1 MFSVTIQHRWKT
13 YIFNVSTTNRIW
25 LLVGVMAKRKENH
38 YNNNV
43 IIDNKVVSV
52 SDLQTNAKSASMRFL
67 VLVLGITLLASM
79 VVPYLSMAAAATST
93 SNAFNGA
100 VIPGYSMGGLELTAY
115 GIDLNSWGK
124 STKPCFVR
132 SNYGIWNENNT
143 PENYSDVANQFTE
156 DTSDIAAESQ
166 ASSDRLMNTSDKS
179 SGWEQLTGRTNYT
192 NNNPDGS
199 TSVAQN
205 QKVDNITPIRTA
217 SDYNYW
223 NSKIPVSN
231 SSNDANI
238 TVSLVPDFVV
248 VSKNEQGKACM
259 VQSPE
264 NIVGTA
270 AETTAKS
277 IVQFSAKGA
286 KFSTAKPIYVPLK
299 ALMDKYNSAM
309 GDGIHTFNDL
319 FKAVANDSG
328 PLNALLDD
336 AGSDL
341 LNNTSYRN
349 LNGDGPRNYSSTMT
363 QAFNPYPYTMVFSTQ
378 DSVTNQTVTSS
389 IYENCEAYVYFSPT
403 VVYQKYL
410 QVKNEYNSIVN
421 SASSNLRSYNPD
433 AVTVLQV
440 GYYAAAL
447 SILEAYLEEA
457 LPQDATRGY
466 VGMSET
472 TAIRG
477 GERAAD
483 GSKVGQRSNNF
494 SSGKDSV
501 PSSES
506 FQKVTYATLMWD
518 VASGYSSTAA
528 AQSDCALD
536 ETNAIMDSLSVFG
549 YSHNQITTYNAGV
562 MAGMQRQENFDR
574 RTNLTPR
581 VAEDKTTDE
590 YTQRINDA
598 KKTLEDTYEHTGADS
613 STSLQVEKNYSH
625 TITALQKEI
634 DQLTAERNAKM
645 IGENSNNAGI
655 YTPVY
660 YPIQQHKMPD
670 NEKTYRFSILASIPY
685 DTVISYISNPEVKFA
700 SVELSYSSNFTSSF
714 TSVTDTFDSS
724 GKKQT
729 ALKQLVQQYNSG
741 SEKTGLNLSE
751 FDASKSIVCSP
762 DSADVTT
769 ETQTGT
775 DQDDA
780 TEDTV
785 QDRVDS
791 ALLGY
796 ASGNMTSDNVHDLV
810 DIMRALPGGKYETFY
825 RFFNPIKSDGDD
837 QDLFVTRVTPAVT
850 TYFPSLLVN
859 GYENAGGAEVDQ
871 LCTTSNVSFDY
882 FSVPSFAPCFASH
895 TASDTYYGALNYE
908 LRAFYK
914 KEFIKTLSS
923 KTNIPQI
930 EEAEDAIHKS
940 DKAVKD
946 LTDSNELSAETMAKN
961 IKTIFVEA
969 KRYAATLVLQN
980 AMKNY
985 GKGSSGMLNMDTVNV
1000 FYSEVYKY
1008 MFNKNFGQNYII
1020 DIKGNISGN
1029 TKKMSVDGHDNV
1041 DYTPLA
1047 NKKFNNWDWKNS
1059 ISSYDDLANGKDRS
1073 FVSSEKEQSSVEQGI
1088 LNAIYVNAYNELKNA
1103 SEYGL
1108 TAASTVSD
1116 SITQLVKET
1125 GKKKKQVITA
1135 WNNNVKVALAVS
1147 NHSGKQNEV
1156 TDEEMAAYEVDDG
1169 GKANKANYAKITGI
1183 YWQATDGPEKGKMA
1197 SNGSIFPSADSYLIN
1212 LDGDGDNKS
1221 LGLRSGTSNLWFNT
1235 DLKINAVAVKSD
1247 NAAYGPVYLQKNSD
1261 LIISNDYLTKINS
1274 MIISKTGAY
1283 YWGDYHEIEK
1293 STASTNESIDVG
1305 NLVNGEGNSIYT
1317 VGYSSGGGVFKKITE
1332 EATDD
1337 DYAKKVK
1344 EALDDA
1350 CKEMFKDLTNVAKDL
1365 QLLQQSMPSQMQ
1377 NCLAWADYQN
1387 ASDSEAQFQAN
1398 PQDTIDINLA
1408 QKDTNAKDD
1417 YDKADAIT
1425 GIPSLEAAGYHL
1437 EDNGSVKIGSSATGS
1452 TNTAMAR
1459 HARMERGVEGSTWT
1473 SSVQPACY
1481 TITAIIARIDSMQ
1494 NSGVSYPYNNICSG
1508 RLRSGA
1514 DQYAILQAHV
1524 IDYSSIASGISGD
1537 LATRVRGKV
1546 VSITNPNYGALP
1558 DFLNILGT
1566 IGGLIAEAA
1575 SGFANLT
1582 GGMFED
1588 VMWNGN
1594 GESATRVAT
1603 SDNQTDDGT
1612 IDTKKYDGTGNIERK
1627 GSMWVLDSTGGQSF
1641 YTLVQSLALVL
1652 VLVSLLYI
1660 AFKNFYEYTRP
1671 AGASASVG
1679 EKDEAGKKSAAAESK
1694 ILAATQLK
1702 VVMPRAIIAVFM
1714 IGLPP
1719 MSGAGFQG
1727 GNFLLLQMLS
1737 SIFNQISHV
1746 FMNLN
1751 GQSVMNLWLNTG
1763 ADLLSDNPGIGE
1775 YIAYGAA
1782 MFVIGAMFV
1791 VGTLAV
1797 LMADVMLIFFYIIGP
1812 LMWALYVWPYNDTTS
1827 KTKNP
1832 DGIIAK
1838 LTSRMK
1844 FAWTG
1849 GRVGNKAPEGMIEC
1863 YCETAMLNV
1872 MWSVIFWAITI
1883 VFTGVTGTIATDT
1896 SSTPG
1901 HAATLAG
1908 AATVSNAA
1916 YAQSALM
1923 STGNYYASASVA
1935 HADGLF
1941 NAGILPMPAWV
1952 RMLIAAALAVVVF
1965 MLMIRMATSMF
1976 RKSLVNTFGA
1986 VSTVAGGI
1994 RKAATG
2000 LGGRIAQTGGK
2011 LAVTGAKAI
2020 AQKAIKD
2027 PNTYA
2032 KVSRAAHKAN
2042 DIRKSAGRQL
2052 SRGANVARKVTDTG
2066 MNLGRAAANLAT
2078 GKVSGNDALQNAVN
2092 KGVRALNNAGA
2103 GRLQEHIKRM
2113 SGANELASQIK
2124 DKIDAGD
2131 RDGANELLANANP
2144 DIKRS
2149 FLHYHNNLV
2158 EKNADGAYQLKGSV
2172 DGNQLDKAMNN
2183 LNEQIDTYDRR
2194 AQKHIAASQSASR
2207 PEQMRKAA
2215 LEASGIDDIANAMH
2229 VLQSEDADDRTKKK
2243 MLKKV
2248 NDYNRRIYGD
2258 AAEHFDENDINDKQ
2272 KMFEAA
2278 KTLRASIPTTAEQVT
2293 LMQERI
2299 GAVDDHLYRIQQSR
2313 AYENGTSDIHGN
2325 AKLMLKP
2332 INDHVSALALSST
2345 NQLEATQA
2353 IKHDVNTLTN
2363 NVLDECKMKGIGD
2376 ANAIQEAQMVQLQ
2389 AAGGSFLNSDEF
2401 IGRLKDAALG
2411 NLTLS
2416 GEADM
2421 RQIAATAANL
2431 TLLTG
2436 DDTVANS
2443 LTNHAI
2449 VNSSNALLRGVP
2461 TMALNDEQR
2470 VIYDRVKNR
2479 NAAMDA
2485 AYKYSI
2491 PSDVYQNNMNSE
2503 METLLANNPSLNAIV
2518 SSGCS
2523 YNDLLGELAHGSYS
2537 TKEVAVLTQFANN
2550 SLSTMGKNSSFRKAV
2565 AATQKNVAG
2574 TPEEREEN
2582 ALSYLNPDNCE
2593 QNIEDINV
2601 LKQVPYNNAQA
2612 TSDYYLN
2619 ELNKAQEDLDKIV
2632 AEREANDKAI
2642 DELFKGKS
2650 SSAKKKIAKGAKYNN
2665 LKAQQAKLLQQEKVA
2680 QDTRDSLRSS
2690 LSGSRSAARAL
2701 KPSNG
2706 QTIV

>member
-1 MFSVTIQHRWKT
+1 
-13 YIFNVSTTNRIW
+13 
-25 LLVGVMAKRKENH
+25 MAKRKENH

-132 SNYGIWNENNT
+132 SNYGIWNEDNT
-143 PENYSDVANQFTE
+143 PENYMDVANQYIE
-156 DTSDIAAESQ
+156 DTSDIAAESRV
-166 ASSDRLMNTSDKS
+166 SSDRLMNTSDKS

-205 QKVDNITPIRTA
+205 QKVDDITPVRTA

-248 VSKNEQGKACM
+248 VSKNEQGKACI
-259 VQSPE
+259 VQSPD
-264 NIVGTA
+264 NV
-270 AETTAKS
+270 ETKS
-277 IVQFSAKGA
+277 IVQFSEIENNKY
-286 KFSTAKPIYVPLK
+286 SEAKPMYVPLK
-299 ALMDKYNSAM
+299 ALMDKYKSDM
-309 GDGIHTFNDL
+309 GDGVHTFNDL

-336 AGSDL
+336 ASADL
-341 LNNTSYRN
+341 LNNTAYYN
-349 LNGDGPRNYSSTMT
+349 LNSNGTRVSTT
-363 QAFNPYPYTMVFSTQ
+363 NQAFNPYPYTMVFSTQ
-378 DSVTNQTVTSS
+378 DSVSNQTVTSS

-421 SASSNLRSYNPD
+421 SASSNLSSDNPD

-472 TAIRG
+472 NAIRG
-477 GERAAD
+477 GASD

-536 ETNAIMDSLSVFG
+536 ETNAIMDSLSAFG
-549 YSHNQITTYNAGV
+549 YSHNQIATYNAGV
-562 MAGMQRQENFDR
+562 MVGMQKQENFDR

-590 YTQRINDA
+590 YTQRINDK

-625 TITALQKEI
+625 TLTDIQKEI
-634 DQLTAERNAKM
+634 DQLTAERNARM

-670 NEKTYRFSILASIPY
+670 NEKTYRFSILADIPY
-685 DTVISYISNPEVKFA
+685 DTVISYINSSGAKFA
-700 SVELSYSSNFTSSF
+700 TVELSYSSNFTSSF
-714 TSVTDTFDSS
+714 TSVTDTFDNS

-729 ALKQLVQQYNSG
+729 ALKQLVQQYNAG
-741 SEKTGLNLSE
+741 DENTGLDLST
-751 FDASKSIVCSP
+751 FNVSKSIACSP
-762 DSADVTT
+762 SADVTT
-769 ETQTGT
+769 KTQTGT

-837 QDLFVTRVTPAVT
+837 QDLFVARVTPAVT

-859 GYENAGGAEVDQ
+859 GYENAGGAEVNQ
-871 LCTTSNVSFDY
+871 SCTTSNVSFDY
-882 FSVPSFAPCFASH
+882 FSIPSFAPCFASH

-914 KEFIKTLSS
+914 KGFIKTLSS

-940 DKAVKD
+940 DEAVKS
-946 LTDSNELSAETMAKN
+946 LTDSNEISSEKMAKN

-969 KRYAATLVLQN
+969 KRYAAILTLQN
-980 AMKNY
+980 AMENY
-985 GKGSSGMLNMDTVNV
+985 GKGSYGKLNLETIKT
-1000 FYSEVYKY
+1000 FYSDVYAA
-1008 MFNKNFGQNYII
+1008 MFTSNTKTSNEITIKG
-1020 DIKGNISGN
+1020 DIKGNEKKNKYGAEQGSDTDRSKNQWDWGKSILTKDDFAAQKRYVTFTKSGDNELDSDANNNKATIATISGKVLDNLKVKHYVDSGADYSQYNNYYRYAKSEISGSTQKTVSPFN
-1029 TKKMSVDGHDNV
+1029 TPKGFINDLYKFIKKNKGKDAQG
-1041 DYTPLA
+1041 PLDKKPSKIPDLSKQDIIDA
-1047 NKKFNNWDWKNS
+1047 WNKACGKKNKKYK
-1059 ISSYDDLANGKDRS
+1059 
-1073 FVSSEKEQSSVEQGI
+1073 
-1088 LNAIYVNAYNELKNA
+1088 
-1103 SEYGL
+1103 
-1108 TAASTVSD
+1108 
-1116 SITQLVKET
+1116 
-1125 GKKKKQVITA
+1125 
-1135 WNNNVKVALAVS
+1135 
-1147 NHSGKQNEV
+1147 
-1156 TDEEMAAYEVDDG
+1156 VDDNI
-1169 GKANKANYAKITGI
+1169 KAEADNDDVSALEITDI
-1183 YWQATDGPEKGKMA
+1183 YWQAKDDSVDKGSFA
-1197 SNGSIFPSADSYLIN
+1197 TATSLSLCGNVTLIGR
-1212 LDGDGDNKS
+1212 DQFHS
-1221 LGLRSGTSNLWFNT
+1221 LGLQTSTGLLSGH
-1235 DLKINAVAVKSD
+1235 DLKIQAVAVSD
-1247 NAAYGPVYLQKNSD
+1247 NKAYGPVYDQNNSD
-1261 LIISNDYLTKINS
+1261 LIISNDYLSKINS
-1274 MIISKTGAY
+1274 MIIQDTGTY
-1283 YWGDYHEIEK
+1283 YWGKYTDIQNSNAEPDIDKGALVGDE
-1293 STASTNESIDVG
+1293 AS
-1305 NLVNGEGNSIYT
+1305 SIYT
-1317 VGYSSGGGVFKKITE
+1317 VGYSPKAGLFKQIAE
-1332 EATDD
+1332 ESTDKK
-1337 DYAKKVK
+1337 YAEKVK
-1344 EALDDA
+1344 KALDDA

-1387 ASDSEAQFQAN
+1387 ASDSEAQFQAD

-1425 GIPSLEAAGYHL
+1425 GIPSLKAAGYHL
-1437 EDNGSVKIGSSATGS
+1437 ENDGSVKIGSSATGS

-1494 NSGVSYPYNNICSG
+1494 SSGVSYPYSNICSG

-1537 LATRVRGKV
+1537 LATRGRGKV

-1558 DFLNILGT
+1558 NFLNILGT
-1566 IGGLIAEAA
+1566 IGGLIAEAT

-1594 GESATRVAT
+1594 GESATKVAT

-1679 EKDEAGKKSAAAESK
+1679 EKDEAGQKSAAAERK

-1775 YIAYGAA
+1775 YIAYGVA
-1782 MFVIGAMFV
+1782 MLVIGAMFV

-1797 LMADVMLIFFYIIGP
+1797 LLADVMLIFFYIIGP

-1827 KTKNP
+1827 KTKNS

-1901 HAATLAG
+1901 NTATLAG

-1916 YAQSALM
+1916 YAKSALM

-1965 MLMIRMATSMF
+1965 MLMIRMASSMF

-1994 RKAATG
+1994 RMAATG
-2000 LGGRIAQTGGK
+2000 LGGRIAETGGK
-2011 LAVTGAKAI
+2011 LAVSGAKAI

-2113 SGANELASQIK
+2113 NGANGLAEEIK
-2124 DKIDAGD
+2124 NKIDAGD

-2158 EKNADGAYQLKGSV
+2158 EKNADGAYQLKNSV

-2207 PEQMRKAA
+2207 PEQMRKAE

-2229 VLQSEDADDRTKKK
+2229 ILQSEDADDRTKKK

-2258 AAEHFDENDINDKQ
+2258 AAKHFDENDINDRQ
-2272 KMFEAA
+2272 KMLEAA
-2278 KTLRASIPTTAEQVT
+2278 KSLRASIPTTAEQVA

-2325 AKLMLKP
+2325 AKLMLQP
-2332 INDHVSALALSST
+2332 INDHVSALALSSS

-2353 IKHDVNTLTN
+2353 IKHDVSTLTN
-2363 NVLDECKMKGIGD
+2363 NVLDECRMKGIGD
-2376 ANAIQEAQMVQLQ
+2376 ANAIQEAQMAQLNV
-2389 AAGGSFLNSDEF
+2389 AGGSFLNSNDF
-2401 IGRLKDAALG
+2401 IGRIQDAALG
-2411 NLTLS
+2411 NLTLT

-2421 RQIAATAANL
+2421 RQMAATAANL

-2436 DDTVANS
+2436 DDTVTNS
-2443 LTNHAI
+2443 LTNYAI
-2449 VNSSNALLRGVP
+2449 VNSSNALLRRVP

-2470 VIYDRVKNR
+2470 VIYNRVQNR

-2485 AYKYSI
+2485 AYKYVI

-2523 YNDLLGELAHGSYS
+2523 YNALISELSTGSYS

-2550 SLSTMGKNSSFRKAV
+2550 SLTTMNDNSSFRKAI
-2565 AATQKNVAG
+2565 AATQRNVTG

-2582 ALSYLNPDNCE
+2582 ALSYLNPENCE

-2601 LKQVPYNNAQA
+2601 LKQVPYNNAQS

-2619 ELNKAQEDLDKIV
+2619 ELNKAQENYDKIL
-2632 AEREANDKAI
+2632 AEKEANDKAI
-2642 DELFKGKS
+2642 DDLFEGKS
-2650 SSAKKKIAKGAKYNN
+2650 SSAKKKIANSTEYKT
-2665 LKAQQAKLLQQEKVA
+2665 LKALQDKLIQQEKA
-2680 QDTRDSLRSS
+2680 AKDARDSIDSSLRSS
-2690 LSGSRSAARAL
+2690 RSSARAL

>member
-1 MFSVTIQHRWKT
+1 
-13 YIFNVSTTNRIW
+13 
-25 LLVGVMAKRKENH
+25 MAKRKENH

-205 QKVDNITPIRTA
+205 QKVDDITPIRTV

-248 VSKNEQGKACM
+248 VSKNEQGKACI
-259 VQSPE
+259 VQSPD
-264 NIVGTA
+264 NV
-270 AETTAKS
+270 ETKS
-277 IVQFSAKGA
+277 IVQFSATEHNKY
-286 KFSTAKPIYVPLK
+286 SEAKPMYVPLK
-299 ALMDKYNSAM
+299 ALMDKYKSAM
-309 GDGIHTFNDL
+309 GDGVHTFNDL
-319 FKAVANDSG
+319 FKAVANDSE

-336 AGSDL
+336 ASADL
-341 LNNTSYRN
+341 LNNTAYYN
-349 LNGDGPRNYSSTMT
+349 LNSNGSRVSTT
-363 QAFNPYPYTMVFSTQ
+363 NQAFNPYPYTMVFSTQ
-378 DSVTNQTVTSS
+378 DSVSNQTVTSS

-421 SASSNLRSYNPD
+421 SASSNLSSDNPD

-472 TAIRG
+472 NAIRG
-477 GERAAD
+477 GASD

-501 PSSES
+501 PSPES
-506 FQKVTYATLMWD
+506 FQKATYATLMWD

-549 YSHNQITTYNAGV
+549 YSHNQIATYNAGV
-562 MAGMQRQENFDR
+562 MVGMQRQENFDR

-590 YTQRINDA
+590 YTQKIND
-598 KKTLEDTYEHTGADS
+598 KKKAIEEAYERNNGGDS
-613 STSLQVEKNYSH
+613 SNSVRADMNYMR
-625 TITALQKEI
+625 TTRELEKEI
-634 DQLTAERNAKM
+634 DQLTAERNARM

-670 NEKTYRFSILASIPY
+670 NEKTYRFSILADIPY
-685 DTVISYISNPEVKFA
+685 DTVISYISSSGAKFA
-700 SVELSYSSNFTSSF
+700 TVELSYSSNFTSSF
-714 TSVTDTFDSS
+714 TSVTDTFDDS

-741 SEKTGLNLSE
+741 NESTGLDLSS
-751 FDASKSIVCSP
+751 FDVSKSIVCSP

-837 QDLFVTRVTPAVT
+837 QDFFVARVTPAVT

-871 LCTTSNVSFDY
+871 SCITSNASFDY

-914 KEFIKTLSS
+914 KGFIKTLSS

-930 EEAEDAIHKS
+930 EEAEDLIHKS
-940 DKAVKD
+940 DKAVKN
-946 LTDSNELSAETMAKN
+946 LTDSNEISAETMKKN

-969 KRYAATLVLQN
+969 KRLAAIKVLN
-980 AMKNY
+980 KSKTSYKKDAH
-985 GKGSSGMLNMDTVNV
+985 GFLNMSTIETFYDSVFKELFEKKIVDTD
-1000 FYSEVYKY
+1000 
-1008 MFNKNFGQNYII
+1008 FGKE
-1020 DIKGNISGN
+1020 IKGDIIGN
-1029 TKKMSVDGHDNV
+1029 KDDKKHYLSTSNSE
-1041 DYTPLA
+1041 Y
-1047 NKKFNNWDWKNS
+1047 NNWVWSKS
-1059 ISSYDDLANGKDRS
+1059 ISSYNDIISDSSRVWDDGSTASNTDIDAQKTFIDKHITKTSYGD
-1073 FVSSEKEQSSVEQGI
+1073 VDG
-1088 LNAIYVNAYNELKNA
+1088 Y
-1103 SEYGL
+1103 SEY
-1108 TAASTVSD
+1108 TKA
-1116 SITQLVKET
+1116 
-1125 GKKKKQVITA
+1125 KKKAKNTSELLSAMLKIKTTSFKDKKTA
-1135 WNNNVKVALAVS
+1135 IATWNNWAKNDDNDKIFVLNSK
-1147 NHSGKQNEV
+1147 GEIK
-1156 TDEEMAAYEVDDG
+1156 EEQ
-1169 GKANKANYAKITGI
+1169 KAKESAKITGF
-1183 YWQATDGPEKGKMA
+1183 YWQLGNDYEKY
-1197 SNGSIFPSADSYLIN
+1197 SYIWHP
-1212 LDGDGDNKS
+1212 
-1221 LGLRSGTSNLWFNT
+1221 SGTVALIEKESDGGLNFGYETESEMNLSLVPVRDQN
-1235 DLKINAVAVKSD
+1235 K
-1247 NAAYGPVYLQKNSD
+1247 AYGPVSNSD
-1261 LIISNDYLTKINS
+1261 NKGEILISNDYLTYVKS
-1274 MIISKTGAY
+1274 MIVDKNGKY
-1283 YWGDYHEIEK
+1283 FWGDYKEIEK
-1293 STASTNESIDVG
+1293 INATPEMEGDLYKNEAND
-1305 NLVNGEGNSIYT
+1305 LFT
-1317 VGYSSGGGVFKKITE
+1317 VGFSANWGLFSNITD

-1337 DYAKKVK
+1337 DYAKKVQK
-1344 EALDDA
+1344 ALDDA
-1350 CKEMFKDLTNVAKDL
+1350 CKEMFKDLTNTAKDL

-1387 ASDSEAQFQAN
+1387 ASDSEAQYQAD
-1398 PQDTIDINLA
+1398 PTDTVDINLA
-1408 QKDTNAKDD
+1408 QQDTNPDDD
-1417 YDKADAIT
+1417 YDKANAIT

-1437 EDNGSVKIGSSATGS
+1437 EDDGSVKIGKSAAGS
-1452 TNTAMAR
+1452 TNSAMAR

-1473 SSVQPACY
+1473 NSVQPACY

-1494 NSGVSYPYNNICSG
+1494 SSGVSYPYSNICSG

-1546 VSITNPNYGALP
+1546 VSIVNPNYSALP

-1566 IGGLIAEAA
+1566 LGGLLAEAS

-1594 GESATRVAT
+1594 GESATKVAT
-1603 SDNQTDDGT
+1603 SDNQAGNET

-1671 AGASASVG
+1671 TGASASVS
-1679 EKDEAGKKSAAAESK
+1679 EKDEAGQKSAAAERK

-1791 VGTLAV
+1791 VGTIAV
-1797 LMADVMLIFFYIIGP
+1797 LLADVMLISFYIIGP

-1827 KTKNP
+1827 KPRNP
-1832 DGIIAK
+1832 DGIIAR

-1844 FAWTG
+1844 LAWSK
-1849 GRVGNKAPEGMIEC
+1849 GRVGNKAPAGMIEC
-1863 YCETAMLNV
+1863 YCSTAMLNV

-1901 HAATLAG
+1901 NTATLAG

-1965 MLMIRMATSMF
+1965 MLMIRMASSMF
-1976 RKSLVNTFGA
+1976 KKSLSNTFGA

-1994 RKAATG
+1994 RMAATG
-2000 LGGRIAQTGGK
+2000 LGGRIAETGGK
-2011 LAVTGAKAI
+2011 LAVSGAKAI

-2113 SGANELASQIK
+2113 SGANELAGQIK
-2124 DKIDAGD
+2124 DKINAGD
-2131 RDGANELLANANP
+2131 MDGANELLANANP

-2172 DGNQLDKAMNN
+2172 DGNQLDKAMNK

-2207 PEQMRKAA
+2207 PEQMQKAA

-2229 VLQSEDADDRTKKK
+2229 VLQSEDVDDRTKKK

-2248 NDYNRRIYGD
+2248 NDYNRRIYGSG
-2258 AAEHFDENDINDKQ
+2258 AVHFDENDINDKQ
-2272 KMFEAA
+2272 KMLEAA
-2278 KTLRASIPTTAEQVT
+2278 HSLRASIPTTAEQVT

-2299 GAVDDHLYRIQQSR
+2299 GAADDYLYRIQQSR
-2313 AYENGTSDIHGN
+2313 AYENGTSDIPGN
-2325 AKLMLKP
+2325 VKLMLKP
-2332 INDHVSALALSST
+2332 IDDHVSSLALSSS
-2345 NQLEATQA
+2345 NQLEAVQV
-2353 IKHDVNTLTN
+2353 IKHDVSKITN

-2376 ANAIQEAQMVQLQ
+2376 ANAMQEAQMAQLQ
-2389 AAGGSFLNSDEF
+2389 VAGGSFLNSNDF

-2421 RQIAATAANL
+2421 RQMAATAANL

-2449 VNSSNALLRGVP
+2449 VSSSNALLRRVP
-2461 TMALNDEQR
+2461 TGALNDEQR

-2485 AYKYSI
+2485 AYKYLI

-2523 YNDLLGELAHGSYS
+2523 YNALLGELSRGSYS
-2537 TKEVAVLTQFANN
+2537 TKEVAVLTQFAND
-2550 SLSTMGKNSSFRKAV
+2550 SLTTMNDNSSFRKAI
-2565 AATQKNVAG
+2565 AATQRNVTG

-2593 QNIEDINV
+2593 QNIEDINA
-2601 LKQVPYNNAQA
+2601 LKQVPYNIAQA
-2612 TSDYYLN
+2612 TSDYYRN
-2619 ELNKAQEDLDKIV
+2619 ELNKAQENYDKIV
-2632 AEREANDKAI
+2632 AERKANDEAIKA
-2642 DELFKGKS
+2642 LLKGKS
-2650 SSAKKKIAKGAKYNN
+2650 SSAKKKITDGAEYKN
-2665 LKAQQAKLLQQEKVA
+2665 LKAQQDKLIQQEKA
-2680 QDTRDSLRSS
+2680 AKDARDDADSSLRSS
-2690 LSGSRSAARAL
+2690 HSTARAL

>member
-1 MFSVTIQHRWKT
+1 
-13 YIFNVSTTNRIW
+13 
-25 LLVGVMAKRKENH
+25 MAKRKENH

-115 GIDLNSWGK
+115 GVSINSWGQV
-124 STKPCFVR
+124 SAGDHSFVR
-132 SNYGIWNENNT
+132 SNYGIWNPKNA
-143 PENYSDVANQFTE
+143 PKDGKLDMKID
-156 DTSDIAAESQ
+156 DTGKEQESLLNS
-166 ASSDRLMNTSDKS
+166 ADKAT
-179 SGWEQLTGRTNYT
+179 GWEQATGRTNYT
-192 NNNPDGS
+192 KNSPNGDEK
-199 TSVAQN
+199 TAQN
-205 QKVDNITPIRTA
+205 QKSDDVSPVRTI
-217 SDYNYW
+217 SDVTYW
-223 NSKIPVSN
+223 NSKTPKAN
-231 SSNDANI
+231 STNDANI
-238 TVSLVPDFVV
+238 TVSLVPDFII
-248 VSKNEQGKACM
+248 VSADKDGNATILQAPSEANNNG
-259 VQSPE
+259 
-264 NIVGTA
+264 N
-270 AETTAKS
+270 S
-277 IVQFSAKGA
+277 IVSFDGSTKSAQYTNA
-286 KFSTAKPIYVPLK
+286 HPIYLSLSD
-299 ALMDKYNSAM
+299 LMESYGLSSKDNQYSTM
-309 GDGIHTFNDL
+309 DDL
-319 FKAVANDSG
+319 FKAAANNPA
-328 PLNALLDD
+328 PLNALTQDKQKNLLCKTIY
-336 AGSDL
+336 SDL
-341 LNNTSYRN
+341 NSHK
-349 LNGDGPRNYSSTMT
+349 SSSESSE
-363 QAFNPYPYTMVFSTQ
+363 AFNPYPYTMVFSTN
-378 DSVTNQTVTSS
+378 DSLTHQTVYSS

-410 QVKNEYNSIVN
+410 QVKTEYNSIYN
-421 SASSNLRSYNPD
+421 SATKQIQQNDP
-433 AVTVLQV
+433 VTMMQL
-440 GYYAAAL
+440 GYYAAAM
-447 SILEAYLEEA
+447 SILEAYLSEA
-457 LPQDATRGY
+457 LPQDMTRGY
-466 VGMSET
+466 VGMSEIDS
-472 TAIRG
+472 IRG
-477 GERAAD
+477 ENGNDIGEAGKQAAAKMFT
-483 GSKVGQRSNNF
+483 GSAK
-494 SSGKDSV
+494 
-501 PSSES
+501 S
-506 FQKVTYATLMWD
+506 FQKVTYATLMYD
-518 VASGYSSTAA
+518 VASQFANASECNIA
-528 AQSDCALD
+528 
-536 ETNAIMDSLSVFG
+536 ETSAIMDSLSVFG
-549 YSHNQITTYNAGV
+549 YGDNNTSKPNVGV
-562 MAGMQRQENFDR
+562 MKGLTADENMKR
-574 RTNLTPR
+574 RTMLTPR
-581 VAEDKTTDE
+581 SDESAGTVASAQDQYKSDPDNLRNE
-590 YTQRINDA
+590 INSMH
-598 KKTLEDTYEHTGADS
+598 KVTESNNNEGADIADPD
-613 STSLQVEKNYSH
+613 Y
-625 TITALQKEI
+625 
-634 DQLTAERNAKM
+634 
-645 IGENSNNAGI
+645 AGI

-670 NEKTYRFSILASIPY
+670 NEKTYRFSVLATIPY
-685 DTVISYISNPEVKFA
+685 TTAIQYIGLRGK
-700 SVELSYSSNFTSSF
+700 LSSGVMLTYSSNFTASF
-714 TSVTDTFDSS
+714 TSTQELIS
-724 GKKQT
+724 GTNKDKV
-729 ALKQLVQQYNSG
+729 AQLVDQYNSG
-741 SEKTGLNLSE
+741 DEKTNKDLG
-751 FDASKSIVCSP
+751 DYQADKSIVIHPDSSSEDNSP
-762 DSADVTT
+762 DANA
-769 ETQTGT
+769 TGT
-775 DQDDA
+775 SLDNA
-780 TEDTV
+780 IPDTV
-785 QDRVDS
+785 DDRVDAALAGYS
-791 ALLGY
+791 A
-796 ASGNMTSDNVHDLV
+796 GNMTSDNVHDLV
-810 DIMRALPGGKYETFY
+810 DVMRALPGGKHETFN
-825 RFFNPIKSDGDD
+825 RFFNPLKSDGDD
-837 QDLFVTRVTPAVT
+837 QDIFVARVTPAVT

-859 GYENAGGAEVDQ
+859 GYENAGGKEVPND
-871 LCTTSNVSFDY
+871 CATANVSFDY

-895 TASDTYYGALNYE
+895 TGSKTYYGSLNYE

-914 KEFIKTLSS
+914 KGFISTLSS
-923 KTNIPQI
+923 KSNIPQV
-930 EEAEDAIHKS
+930 EELTAASEAA
-940 DKAVKD
+940 DKAAKKM
-946 LTDSNELSAETMAKN
+946 SEENAISAETMKTN

-969 KRYAATLVLQN
+969 KRVASAKALTVLEQ
-980 AMKNY
+980 Y
-985 GKGSSGMLNMDTVNV
+985 GKGSHNNMSLSTVAKYFNVDGGGFKNLFSNSIKSNTIKLEDGSNYSTQPNGTYASGGSSGNSGTTVGGNSGASSSSGVHGADSAGMAPAADSQTITVNKAKWNWNDV
-1000 FYSEVYKY
+1000 TSDNESKLTVKVGGKNRTINKIYWKVPDSEHTEK
-1008 MFNKNFGQNYII
+1008 FGQENEGAAFILDALNNI
-1020 DIKGNISGN
+1020 NDGKAEKIFDQNGEWGCELGDELTNGN
-1029 TKKMSVDGHDNV
+1029 
-1041 DYTPLA
+1041 
-1047 NKKFNNWDWKNS
+1047 
-1059 ISSYDDLANGKDRS
+1059 DR
-1073 FVSSEKEQSSVEQGI
+1073 E
-1088 LNAIYVNAYNELKNA
+1088 
-1103 SEYGL
+1103 
-1108 TAASTVSD
+1108 
-1116 SITQLVKET
+1116 
-1125 GKKKKQVITA
+1125 
-1135 WNNNVKVALAVS
+1135 LAVS
-1147 NHSGKQNEV
+1147 
-1156 TDEEMAAYEVDDG
+1156 MIAY
-1169 GKANKANYAKITGI
+1169 
-1183 YWQATDGPEKGKMA
+1183 
-1197 SNGSIFPSADSYLIN
+1197 ADSMKLKDFAPPVYCKDDKFFIVETEEYLKACDSYFLSTDSPYYWGLTYRELETLNGQVSI
-1212 LDGDGDNKS
+1212 LSGEGGIVDGED
-1221 LGLRSGTSNLWFNT
+1221 SNLFIVGYSPKWLYDDSKESVKSSDYLKAAEKQLNEACKELFKDIIN
-1235 DLKINAVAVKSD
+1235 DLKD
-1247 NAAYGPVYLQKNSD
+1247 QQ
-1261 LIISNDYLTKINS
+1261 LIIS
-1274 MIISKTGAY
+1274 
-1283 YWGDYHEIEK
+1283 
-1293 STASTNESIDVG
+1293 
-1305 NLVNGEGNSIYT
+1305 
-1317 VGYSSGGGVFKKITE
+1317 
-1332 EATDD
+1332 
-1337 DYAKKVK
+1337 
-1344 EALDDA
+1344 
-1350 CKEMFKDLTNVAKDL
+1350 
-1365 QLLQQSMPSQMQ
+1365 SMPSQMQ

-1387 ASDSEAQFQAN
+1387 ASDSEAQYQSD
-1398 PQDTIDINLA
+1398 PTDTVDINLG
-1408 QKDTNAKDD
+1408 KDTNASDD
-1417 YDKADAIT
+1417 YNTDSTIT
-1425 GIPSLEAAGYHL
+1425 GLNSLEKAGFSYSP
-1437 EDNGSVKIGSSATGS
+1437 ETGATRVNSEITGATQSAIQ
-1452 TNTAMAR
+1452 
-1459 HARMERGVEGSTWT
+1459 ARMVRGVEGSTWT
-1473 SSVQPACY
+1473 CSVQPACY

-1494 NSGVSYPYNNICSG
+1494 NSGVSYPYSNIYSG

-1514 DQYAILQAHV
+1514 DQYSLLQAHV
-1524 IDYSSIASGISGD
+1524 IDYSSIASGITGD

-1566 IGGLIAEAA
+1566 IGGLIAEAT

-1594 GESATRVAT
+1594 GESATKVAT
-1603 SDNQTDDGT
+1603 SDNQTSDGT

-1671 AGASASVG
+1671 AGASAAVG
-1679 EKDEAGKKSAAAESK
+1679 EKDEAGQKSAAAERK

-1791 VGTLAV
+1791 VGTIAV
-1797 LMADVMLIFFYIIGP
+1797 LLADVMLISFYIIGP

-1827 KTKNP
+1827 KPRNP
-1832 DGIIAK
+1832 DGIIAR

-1844 FAWTG
+1844 LAWSK
-1849 GRVGNKAPEGMIEC
+1849 GRVGNKAPAGMIEC
-1863 YCETAMLNV
+1863 YCSTAMLNV

-1901 HAATLAG
+1901 NTATLAG
-1908 AATVSNAA
+1908 AATISNAA

-1923 STGNYYASASVA
+1923 ATGNYYASASVA

-1994 RKAATG
+1994 RMAATG
-2000 LGGRIAQTGGK
+2000 LGGRIAETGGK
-2011 LAVTGAKAI
+2011 LAVSGAKAI

-2092 KGVRALNNAGA
+2092 KGVRTLNNAGA
-2103 GRLQEHIKRM
+2103 GRLQEYIKRM
-2113 SGANELASQIK
+2113 SGANELAGQIK

-2131 RDGANELLANANP
+2131 MDGANELLANANP

-2172 DGNQLDKAMNN
+2172 DGNQLDKAMNK

-2215 LEASGIDDIANAMH
+2215 LEASGIDDIAYAMH
-2229 VLQSEDADDRTKKK
+2229 VLQSEDVDDRTKKK

-2248 NDYNRRIYGD
+2248 NDYNRRIYGSG
-2258 AAEHFDENDINDKQ
+2258 AAHFDENDINDKQ

-2278 KTLRASIPTTAEQVT
+2278 KSLRASIPTTAEQVT

-2313 AYENGTSDIHGN
+2313 AYENGTSDIRGN
-2325 AKLMLKP
+2325 VKLMLNP
-2332 INDHVSALALSST
+2332 ISDHISSLALSSS
-2345 NQLEATQA
+2345 NQLEAMQA
-2353 IKHDVNTLTN
+2353 IKQDVSKITN

-2376 ANAIQEAQMVQLQ
+2376 ANATQEAQMAQLQ
-2389 AAGGSFLNSDEF
+2389 IAGGSFLNSKDF

-2421 RQIAATAANL
+2421 RQMSATAANL

-2436 DDTVANS
+2436 DDTVTNS

-2449 VNSSNALLRGVP
+2449 VSSSNAILRRVPIGV
-2461 TMALNDEQR
+2461 LNDEQR

-2491 PSDVYQNNMNSE
+2491 PSDVYQSNMNSE
-2503 METLLANNPSLNAIV
+2503 METLLASNPSLNAII

-2523 YNDLLGELAHGSYS
+2523 YNALLGELSRGSYS
-2537 TKEVAVLTQFANN
+2537 TKEVAVITQFAND
-2550 SLSTMGKNSSFRKAV
+2550 SLTTMNDNSSFRKTI
-2565 AATQKNVAG
+2565 AATQRNVTG

-2593 QNIEDINV
+2593 QNIEDINA

-2619 ELNKAQEDLDKIV
+2619 ELNKARENYDKIV
-2632 AEREANDKAI
+2632 AERKANDEAIKA
-2642 DELFKGKS
+2642 LLKGKS
-2650 SSAKKKIAKGAKYNN
+2650 SSAKKKITNGAEYKN
-2665 LKAQQAKLLQQEKVA
+2665 LKAQQDKLIQQEKA
-2680 QDTRDSLRSS
+2680 AKDARDSANSSLRS
-2690 LSGSRSAARAL
+2690 SRSAARAL

>member
-1 MFSVTIQHRWKT
+1 
-13 YIFNVSTTNRIW
+13 
-25 LLVGVMAKRKENH
+25 MAKRKENH

-115 GIDLNSWGK
+115 GIDLNSWGQSK
-124 STKPCFVR
+124 KPCFVR
-132 SNYGIWNENNT
+132 SNYGIWNEDNT
-143 PENYSDVANQFTE
+143 PENYMDVANQYIE

-205 QKVDNITPIRTA
+205 QKVDDITPIRTV

-248 VSKNEQGKACM
+248 VSKNEQGKACI
-259 VQSPE
+259 VQSPD
-264 NIVGTA
+264 NVGT
-270 AETTAKS
+270 KS
-277 IVQFSAKGA
+277 IVQFSTDAANMKY
-286 KFSTAKPIYVPLK
+286 SEAKPIYVPLK
-299 ALMDKYNSAM
+299 ALMDKYKSAM
-309 GDGIHTFNDL
+309 GDGVHTFNDL

-328 PLNALLDD
+328 PLNTLLDD
-336 AGSDL
+336 ASADL
-341 LNNTSYRN
+341 LNNTAYYN
-349 LNGDGPRNYSSTMT
+349 LNSNGARVSTT
-363 QAFNPYPYTMVFSTQ
+363 NQAFNPYPYTMVFSTQ
-378 DSVTNQTVTSS
+378 DSVSNQTVTSS

-421 SASSNLRSYNPD
+421 SASSNLSSDAPD

-472 TAIRG
+472 NAIRG
-477 GERAAD
+477 GASD

-501 PSSES
+501 PSPES

-549 YSHNQITTYNAGV
+549 YSHNQIATYNAGV
-562 MAGMQRQENFDR
+562 MVGMQRQENFDR

-590 YTQRINDA
+590 YTQKIND
-598 KKTLEDTYEHTGADS
+598 KKAALEKEYETTGGVDS
-613 STSLQVEKNYSH
+613 SSAVQAEKNYMSS
-625 TITALQKEI
+625 TRRLQEEI
-634 DQLTAERNAKM
+634 DQLTAERNARM

-670 NEKTYRFSILASIPY
+670 NEKTYRFSILANIPY
-685 DTVISYISNPEVKFA
+685 DTVISYISSSGAKFA
-700 SVELSYSSNFTSSF
+700 TVELSYSSNFTSSF
-714 TSVTDTFDSS
+714 TSVTDTFDDS

-729 ALKQLVQQYNSG
+729 ALKQLVQQYNAGDES
-741 SEKTGLNLSE
+741 TGLDLSS
-751 FDASKSIVCSP
+751 FDISQSIVCSP

-769 ETQTGT
+769 KTQTGT
-775 DQDDA
+775 DQDNA

-785 QDRVDS
+785 QDRVDA

-837 QDLFVTRVTPAVT
+837 QDLFVARVTPAVT

-871 LCTTSNVSFDY
+871 SCTTSNVSFDY
-882 FSVPSFAPCFASH
+882 FSIPSFAPCFASH

-914 KEFIKTLSS
+914 KGFIKTLSS

-940 DKAVKD
+940 DEAVKN
-946 LTDSNELSAETMAKN
+946 LTDSNEISSETMAKN

-985 GKGSSGMLNMDTVNV
+985 GKGSAGMLNMDTVNV
-1000 FYSEVYKY
+1000 FYNEVYKY
-1008 MFNKNFGQNYII
+1008 MFNKNFGQHYII
-1020 DIKGNISGN
+1020 DIKGNITGN
-1029 TKKMSVDGHDNV
+1029 TKKMSVDGHNDV
-1041 DYTPLA
+1041 DYTPIA

-1073 FVSSEKEQSSVEQGI
+1073 FIASGEEQSSAEQGV
-1088 LNAIYVNAYNELKNA
+1088 LNAIYTNAYNDLKDPDETNK
-1103 SEYGL
+1103 
-1108 TAASTVSD
+1108 TAESTVSD
-1116 SITQLVKET
+1116 SITQLANET
-1125 GKKKKQVITA
+1125 GKKKGKVITA
-1135 WNNNVKVALAVS
+1135 WNNNVKEALATTK
-1147 NHSGKQNEV
+1147 HMGKQDEV
-1156 TDEEMAAYEVDDG
+1156 TDEEMATYQVDDG
-1169 GKANKANYAKITGI
+1169 GNTKNKTNYAKITGI

-1247 NAAYGPVYLQKNSD
+1247 NAAYGPVYWQKNSD

-1317 VGYSSGGGVFKKITE
+1317 VGYSSGGGVFKKIAE

-1387 ASDSEAQFQAN
+1387 ASDSEAQFQAD

-1417 YDKADAIT
+1417 YDKADVIT

-1437 EDNGSVKIGSSATGS
+1437 VNGSVQIDKSVTGATNSAIQ
-1452 TNTAMAR
+1452 
-1459 HARMERGVEGSTWT
+1459 ARMERGVEGSTWT

-1494 NSGVSYPYNNICSG
+1494 NSGVSYPYSNICSG

-1566 IGGLIAEAA
+1566 IGGLIAEAT

-1594 GESATRVAT
+1594 GESATKVAT
-1603 SDNQTDDGT
+1603 SDNQTGDGT
-1612 IDTKKYDGTGNIERK
+1612 IETKKYDGTGNIERK

-1671 AGASASVG
+1671 AGASVSVG

-1746 FMNLN
+1746 FINLN

-1797 LMADVMLIFFYIIGP
+1797 LLADIMLIFFYIIGP

-1883 VFTGVTGTIATDT
+1883 IFTGVTGTIATDT

-1901 HAATLAG
+1901 NTATLAG

-1916 YAQSALM
+1916 YAKSALM

-1965 MLMIRMATSMF
+1965 MLMIRMASSMF
-1976 RKSLVNTFGA
+1976 KKSLGNTFAA
-1986 VSTVAGGI
+1986 VSEVGGAI
-1994 RKAATG
+1994 R
-2000 LGGRIAQTGGK
+2000 GGAIGG
-2011 LAVTGAKAI
+2011 A
-2020 AQKAIKD
+2020 
-2027 PNTYA
+2027 
-2032 KVSRAAHKAN
+2032 
-2042 DIRKSAGRQL
+2042 
-2052 SRGANVARKVTDTG
+2052 
-2066 MNLGRAAANLAT
+2066 LGRAAQLAKTGTNVAAMAGNAKNIADRARNAADNFRKASVRGKLHQIGNAGRSLGNHGANALRRAEQAANTAGQYISGDKNLTDGFTNVVRGINNHLNEGASVNQKDNLKRLNGARESINKLQEAIGANDLDRAQAILDTMTPEEKRLAAHYAPSLFERNRGGHDLRLRAGVTNHDFDRARRELDDRIEIAEARADRHVRNSNNALTPAQVRARNLAAAGIDDLSALTNTLLSADTNDRTKRAARRQLNEYSRRAFGEDIDWDQKGGDRKAVNDLLVRDRHVPTADDRAERISDAISDAAAT
-2078 GKVSGNDALQNAVN
+2078 GNKAISSFATRHQIGAYEGDASQVITRELGRTSDALAAALPSVTATASDISGIRTTIDTQLTKIADVYKNRGYTDIEANARALDDLAGQFGSIDADRARFLSSEITNGGEISNGDAIRLELFKQRYNLGESTVGDKIVESGAGFKTARYVNNLSRIPRNYLNSDAQAAIADMNIQQAYEDYVNSYPISSDAYHASYEHMLDNFPAGRERREMRDIMQNSPFNALFASGRDITRNDIDTLIASADRSGHPIDPKAISAMETVYSEVRQQAVENDATF
-2092 KGVRALNNAGA
+2092 KNN
-2103 GRLQEHIKRM
+2103 L
-2113 SGANELASQIK
+2113 LASLPA
-2124 DKIDAGD
+2124 DSGYSSADDAINAL
-2131 RDGANELLANANP
+2131 DG
-2144 DIKRS
+2144 R
-2149 FLHYHNNLV
+2149 
-2158 EKNADGAYQLKGSV
+2158 
-2172 DGNQLDKAMNN
+2172 
-2183 LNEQIDTYDRR
+2183 QIDT
-2194 AQKHIAASQSASR
+2194 
-2207 PEQMRKAA
+2207 
-2215 LEASGIDDIANAMH
+2215 
-2229 VLQSEDADDRTKKK
+2229 
-2243 MLKKV
+2243 
-2248 NDYNRRIYGD
+2248 
-2258 AAEHFDENDINDKQ
+2258 
-2272 KMFEAA
+2272 
-2278 KTLRASIPTTAEQVT
+2278 
-2293 LMQERI
+2293 
-2299 GAVDDHLYRIQQSR
+2299 
-2313 AYENGTSDIHGN
+2313 
-2325 AKLMLKP
+2325 
-2332 INDHVSALALSST
+2332 
-2345 NQLEATQA
+2345 
-2353 IKHDVNTLTN
+2353 
-2363 NVLDECKMKGIGD
+2363 
-2376 ANAIQEAQMVQLQ
+2376 
-2389 AAGGSFLNSDEF
+2389 
-2401 IGRLKDAALG
+2401 
-2411 NLTLS
+2411 
-2416 GEADM
+2416 
-2421 RQIAATAANL
+2421 
-2431 TLLTG
+2431 
-2436 DDTVANS
+2436 NS
-2443 LTNHAI
+2443 LTAEVRNSVNDQLTRAQGAFNAATNRISTLTTEIKNTQSQLRHAGKEFKDAK
-2449 VNSSNALLRGVP
+2449 NRGDKGEM
-2461 TMALNDEQR
+2461 TRWNDEVIRLKGQLGMQR
-2470 VIYDRVKNR
+2470 T
-2479 NAAMDA
+2479 
-2485 AYKYSI
+2485 
-2491 PSDVYQNNMNSE
+2491 E
-2503 METLLANNPSLNAIV
+2503 
-2518 SSGCS
+2518 
-2523 YNDLLGELAHGSYS
+2523 
-2537 TKEVAVLTQFANN
+2537 
-2550 SLSTMGKNSSFRKAV
+2550 LST
-2565 AATQKNVAG
+2565 
-2574 TPEEREEN
+2574 E
-2582 ALSYLNPDNCE
+2582 
-2593 QNIEDINV
+2593 
-2601 LKQVPYNNAQA
+2601 
-2612 TSDYYLN
+2612 TSN
-2619 ELNKAQEDLDKIV
+2619 Q
-2632 AEREANDKAI
+2632 
-2642 DELFKGKS
+2642 
-2650 SSAKKKIAKGAKYNN
+2650 
-2665 LKAQQAKLLQQEKVA
+2665 
-2680 QDTRDSLRSS
+2680 
-2690 LSGSRSAARAL
+2690 SAA
-2701 KPSNG
+2701 
-2706 QTIV
+2706 QTSVSRIQGYLDSITATNLAPNPLSPTGRDEDN

>member
-1 MFSVTIQHRWKT
+1 
-13 YIFNVSTTNRIW
+13 
-25 LLVGVMAKRKENH
+25 MAKRKENH

-132 SNYGIWNENNT
+132 SNYGIWNEDNT
-143 PENYSDVANQFTE
+143 PENYMDVANQYIE

-205 QKVDNITPIRTA
+205 QKVDDITPVRTA

-231 SSNDANI
+231 SSNDASI

-248 VSKNEQGKACM
+248 VSKNEQGKVCI
-259 VQSPE
+259 VQSPD
-264 NIVGTA
+264 NVGT
-270 AETTAKS
+270 KS
-277 IVQFSAKGA
+277 IVQFSETEKN
-286 KFSTAKPIYVPLK
+286 KYSEAKPMYVPLK
-299 ALMDKYNSAM
+299 ALMDKYKSAM
-309 GDGIHTFNDL
+309 GDGVHTFNDL

-336 AGSDL
+336 ASADL
-341 LNNTSYRN
+341 LNNTAYYN
-349 LNGDGPRNYSSTMT
+349 LNSNGARVSTT
-363 QAFNPYPYTMVFSTQ
+363 NQAFNPYPYTMVFSTQ
-378 DSVTNQTVTSS
+378 DSVSNQTVTSS

-421 SASSNLRSYNPD
+421 SASSNLSSDNPD

-472 TAIRG
+472 NAIRG
-477 GERAAD
+477 GASD
-483 GSKVGQRSNNF
+483 GSKVGQRSNTF

-501 PSSES
+501 PSPES

-536 ETNAIMDSLSVFG
+536 ETNAIMDSLSAFG
-549 YSHNQITTYNAGV
+549 YSHNQIATYNAGV
-562 MAGMQRQENFDR
+562 MVGMQRQENFDR

-590 YTQRINDA
+590 YTQKIND
-598 KKTLEDTYEHTGADS
+598 KKAAIEQIYETTGGVDS
-613 STSLQVEKNYSH
+613 SSATRIEQNYARSTRQLQE
-625 TITALQKEI
+625 EI

-670 NEKTYRFSILASIPY
+670 NEKTYRFSILANIPY
-685 DTVISYISNPEVKFA
+685 DTVISYISSSGAKFA
-700 SVELSYSSNFTSSF
+700 TVELSYSSNFTSSF
-714 TSVTDTFDSS
+714 TSVTDTFDDS

-729 ALKQLVQQYNSG
+729 ALKQLVRQYNSG
-741 SEKTGLNLSE
+741 NESTGLDLST
-751 FDASKSIVCSP
+751 FDISKSIVCSP

-775 DQDDA
+775 DQDNA

-837 QDLFVTRVTPAVT
+837 QDLFVARVTPAVT

-871 LCTTSNVSFDY
+871 SCTTSNVSFDY

-914 KEFIKTLSS
+914 KGFIKTLSS

-940 DKAVKD
+940 DEAVKN
-946 LTDSNELSAETMAKN
+946 LKDSNEISAETMAKN
-961 IKTIFVEA
+961 IKTIFIEA

-985 GKGSSGMLNMDTVNV
+985 GKDSAGMLNMDTVST
-1000 FYSEVYKY
+1000 FYDEVYKY
-1008 MFNKNFGQNYII
+1008 MFNKNFGKNYILE
-1020 DIKGNISGN
+1020 IKGNITGN
-1029 TKKMSVDGHDNV
+1029 TKKHSVDGVGKV

-1047 NKKFNNWDWKNS
+1047 NEKFNNWNWKNS
-1059 ISSYDDLANGKDRS
+1059 ISSYDDFANGKERS
-1073 FVSSEKEQSSVEQGI
+1073 FIPSGEENTSYDQAE
-1088 LNAIYVNAYNELKNA
+1088 LNSIYRWACGTLSGYSKDDNAGRAQFNGEDA
-1103 SEYGL
+1103 G
-1108 TAASTVSD
+1108 ATVSD
-1116 SITQLVKET
+1116 SISKLQKKFP
-1125 GKKKKQVITA
+1125 KKKKQKIIDV
-1135 WNNNVKVALAVS
+1135 WNDSISGLVDKKDENKYKVDS
-1147 NHSGKQNEV
+1147 
-1156 TDEEMAAYEVDDG
+1156 DG
-1169 GKANKANYAKITGI
+1169 TLQTKTNYAKITGI

-1197 SNGSIFPSADSYLIN
+1197 SNGSIFPPANSYLIN
-1212 LDGDGDNKS
+1212 LDGDNDNKS

-1247 NAAYGPVYLQKNSD
+1247 NAAYGPVYWQENSD

-1274 MIISKTGAY
+1274 MIISDKGTY

-1305 NLVNGEGNSIYT
+1305 NLVNGESNSIYT
-1317 VGYSSGGGVFKKITE
+1317 VGYSSGGGIFKKIAE

-1344 EALDDA
+1344 KALDDA
-1350 CKEMFKDLTNVAKDL
+1350 CKEMFKDLTNTAKDL
-1365 QLLQQSMPSQMQ
+1365 QLLHQSMPSQMQ

-1387 ASDSEAQFQAN
+1387 ASDSEAQYQAD
-1398 PQDTIDINLA
+1398 PTDTVDINLA
-1408 QKDTNAKDD
+1408 QQDTNADDD

-1425 GIPSLEAAGYHL
+1425 GIPSLTAAGYRL
-1437 EDNGSVKIGSSATGS
+1437 ENGSVQIDKSVTGATNSAIQ
-1452 TNTAMAR
+1452 
-1459 HARMERGVEGSTWT
+1459 ARMERGVEGSTWT

-1481 TITAIIARIDSMQ
+1481 TITCIIARIDSMQ
-1494 NSGVSYPYNNICSG
+1494 SSGVSYPYSNICSG

-1566 IGGLIAEAA
+1566 IGGLIAEAT

-1594 GESATRVAT
+1594 GESATKVAT

-1627 GSMWVLDSTGGQSF
+1627 GSMWVLNSTGGQSF

-1671 AGASASVG
+1671 ASASVSVG
-1679 EKDEAGKKSAAAESK
+1679 EKDEAGQKSAAAEKK

-1775 YIAYGAA
+1775 YIAYGLA

-1797 LMADVMLIFFYIIGP
+1797 LLADVMLIFFYIIGP

-1883 VFTGVTGTIATDT
+1883 VFTGVTGTIAIDT

-1901 HAATLAG
+1901 NTATLAG

-1916 YAQSALM
+1916 YAKSALM

-1965 MLMIRMATSMF
+1965 MLMIRMASSMF
-1976 RKSLVNTFGA
+1976 KKSLFNTFGA

-1994 RKAATG
+1994 RMAATG
-2000 LGGRIAQTGGK
+2000 LGGRIAETGGK
-2011 LAVTGAKAI
+2011 LAVSGAKAI

-2027 PNTYA
+2027 PSTYA

-2113 SGANELASQIK
+2113 NGANGLAEEIK
-2124 DKIDAGD
+2124 NKIDAGD

-2158 EKNADGAYQLKGSV
+2158 EKNADGAYQLKNSV

-2229 VLQSEDADDRTKKK
+2229 ILQSEDADDRTKKK

-2258 AAEHFDENDINDKQ
+2258 AAEHFDENDINDRQ

-2278 KTLRASIPTTAEQVT
+2278 KSLRASIPTTAEQVV
-2293 LMQERI
+2293 LMQKHI

-2325 AKLMLKP
+2325 AKLMLQP
-2332 INDHVSALALSST
+2332 INEHVSALALSSS

-2353 IKHDVNTLTN
+2353 IKHDVSTLTN
-2363 NVLDECKMKGIGD
+2363 NVLDECRMKGIGD
-2376 ANAIQEAQMVQLQ
+2376 ANAIQEAQMAQLNV
-2389 AAGGSFLNSDEF
+2389 AGGSFLNSNDF
-2401 IGRLKDAALG
+2401 IGRIQDAALG
-2411 NLTLS
+2411 NLTLT

-2421 RQIAATAANL
+2421 RQMAATAANL

-2436 DDTVANS
+2436 DDTVTNS
-2443 LTNHAI
+2443 LTNYAI
-2449 VNSSNALLRGVP
+2449 VNSSNALLRRVP

-2470 VIYDRVKNR
+2470 VIYNRVQNR

-2485 AYKYSI
+2485 AYKYVI

-2523 YNDLLGELAHGSYS
+2523 YNALISELSTGSYS

-2550 SLSTMGKNSSFRKAV
+2550 SLTTMNDNSSFRKAI
-2565 AATQKNVAG
+2565 AATQRNVTG

-2582 ALSYLNPDNCE
+2582 ALSYLNPENCE

-2601 LKQVPYNNAQA
+2601 LKQLPYNNAQA

-2619 ELNKAQEDLDKIV
+2619 ELNKAQENYDKIL
-2632 AEREANDKAI
+2632 AEKEANDKAI
-2642 DELFKGKS
+2642 DDLFKGKS
-2650 SSAKKKIAKGAKYNN
+2650 SSAKKKIANSTEYKT
-2665 LKAQQAKLLQQEKVA
+2665 LKALQDKLTQQEKA
-2680 QDTRDSLRSS
+2680 AKDARDSIDSSLRSS
-2690 LSGSRSAARAL
+2690 RSSARAL

>member
-1 MFSVTIQHRWKT
+1 M
-13 YIFNVSTTNRIW
+13 
-25 LLVGVMAKRKENH
+25 VGVMAKRKENH

-115 GIDLNSWGK
+115 GIDLNSWGQSK
-124 STKPCFVR
+124 RPCFVR
-132 SNYGIWNENNT
+132 SNYGIWNEDNT
-143 PENYSDVANQFTE
+143 PENYMDVANQYIE

-205 QKVDNITPIRTA
+205 QKVDDITPIRTI

-248 VSKNEQGKACM
+248 VSKNEQGKACI
-259 VQSPE
+259 VQSPD
-264 NIVGTA
+264 NVGT
-270 AETTAKS
+270 KS
-277 IVQFSAKGA
+277 IVQFSTDAANMKY
-286 KFSTAKPIYVPLK
+286 SEAKPIYVPLK
-299 ALMDKYNSAM
+299 ALMDKYKSAM
-309 GDGIHTFNDL
+309 GDGVHTFNDL

-328 PLNALLDD
+328 PLNTLLDD
-336 AGSDL
+336 ASADL
-341 LNNTSYRN
+341 LNNTAYYN
-349 LNGDGPRNYSSTMT
+349 LNSNGARVSTT
-363 QAFNPYPYTMVFSTQ
+363 NQAFNPYPYTMVFSTQ
-378 DSVTNQTVTSS
+378 DSVSNQTVTSS

-421 SASSNLRSYNPD
+421 SASANLSSDNPD

-472 TAIRG
+472 NAIRG
-477 GERAAD
+477 GASD

-501 PSSES
+501 PSPES

-549 YSHNQITTYNAGV
+549 YSHNQIATYNAGV
-562 MAGMQRQENFDR
+562 MVGMQRQENFDR

-590 YTQRINDA
+590 YTQKIND
-598 KKTLEDTYEHTGADS
+598 KKAALEKEYETTGGVDS
-613 STSLQVEKNYSH
+613 SSAVQAEKNYMSS
-625 TITALQKEI
+625 TRRLQEEI
-634 DQLTAERNAKM
+634 DQLTAERNARM

-670 NEKTYRFSILASIPY
+670 NEKTYRFSILANIPY
-685 DTVISYISNPEVKFA
+685 DTVISYISSSGAKFA
-700 SVELSYSSNFTSSF
+700 TVELSYSSNFTSSF
-714 TSVTDTFDSS
+714 TSVTDTFDDS

-729 ALKQLVQQYNSG
+729 ALKQLVQQYNAGDES
-741 SEKTGLNLSE
+741 TGLDLSS
-751 FDASKSIVCSP
+751 FDISQSIVCSP

-769 ETQTGT
+769 KTQTGT
-775 DQDDA
+775 DQDNA

-837 QDLFVTRVTPAVT
+837 QDLFVARVTPAVT

-871 LCTTSNVSFDY
+871 SCTTSNVSFDY
-882 FSVPSFAPCFASH
+882 FSIPSFAPCFASH

-914 KEFIKTLSS
+914 KGFIKTLSS

-940 DKAVKD
+940 DEAVKS
-946 LTDSNELSAETMAKN
+946 LTDSNEISSETMAKN

-969 KRYAATLVLQN
+969 KRYAAILTLQN
-980 AMKNY
+980 AMENY
-985 GKGSSGMLNMDTVNV
+985 GKGSYGKLNLETIKT
-1000 FYSEVYKY
+1000 FYSDVYAA
-1008 MFNKNFGQNYII
+1008 MFTSNTKTSNEITIKG
-1020 DIKGNISGN
+1020 DIKGNEKKNKYGAEQGSDTDRSKNQWDWGKSILTKDDFAAQKRYVTFTKSGDNELDSDANNNKETIATISKKVLDNLKIKHYVDSHGDYSDYKNYYKYATSEISGSTQKTVSLFN
-1029 TKKMSVDGHDNV
+1029 TPKGFINDLYKFIKKNKGKDAKS
-1041 DYTPLA
+1041 PLDKNSSKIPDLSKQDIIDA
-1047 NKKFNNWDWKNS
+1047 WNKACGGKNKKYK
-1059 ISSYDDLANGKDRS
+1059 
-1073 FVSSEKEQSSVEQGI
+1073 
-1088 LNAIYVNAYNELKNA
+1088 
-1103 SEYGL
+1103 
-1108 TAASTVSD
+1108 
-1116 SITQLVKET
+1116 
-1125 GKKKKQVITA
+1125 
-1135 WNNNVKVALAVS
+1135 
-1147 NHSGKQNEV
+1147 
-1156 TDEEMAAYEVDDG
+1156 VDDNI
-1169 GKANKANYAKITGI
+1169 KAEADDDDASALEITDI
-1183 YWQATDGPEKGKMA
+1183 YWQAKDDSVDKGSFA
-1197 SNGSIFPSADSYLIN
+1197 TATSLSLCGNVTLIGR
-1212 LDGDGDNKS
+1212 DQFHS
-1221 LGLRSGTSNLWFNT
+1221 LGLQTSTGLLSGH
-1235 DLKINAVAVKSD
+1235 DLHIQAVAVSD
-1247 NAAYGPVYLQKNSD
+1247 NKAYGPVYEQNNSD
-1261 LIISNDYLTKINS
+1261 LIISNDYLSKINS
-1274 MIISKTGAY
+1274 MIIQDTGTY
-1283 YWGDYHEIEK
+1283 YWGKYTDIQNSNAEPD
-1293 STASTNESIDVG
+1293 IDKGALVG
-1305 NLVNGEGNSIYT
+1305 DEAKSIYT
-1317 VGYSSGGGVFKKITE
+1317 VGYSPKAGLFKQIAE
-1332 EATDD
+1332 ESADKE
-1337 DYAKKVK
+1337 YAKKVK
-1344 EALDDA
+1344 KALDDA

-1387 ASDSEAQFQAN
+1387 ASDSEAQFQAD

-1437 EDNGSVKIGSSATGS
+1437 ENDGSVKIGSSATGS

-1494 NSGVSYPYNNICSG
+1494 SSGVSYPYSNICSG

-1566 IGGLIAEAA
+1566 LGGLLAEAS

-1594 GESATRVAT
+1594 GESATKVAT

-1671 AGASASVG
+1671 AGASASIG
-1679 EKDEAGKKSAAAESK
+1679 DKDEAGKKSAAAESK

-1797 LMADVMLIFFYIIGP
+1797 LLADVMLIFFYIIGP

-1827 KTKNP
+1827 KTKKP

-1965 MLMIRMATSMF
+1965 MLMIRMASSMF
-1976 RKSLVNTFGA
+1976 KKALSNTFGA

-1994 RKAATG
+1994 RMAATG
-2000 LGGRIAQTGGK
+2000 LGGRIAETGGQ
-2011 LAVTGAKAI
+2011 LAVSGAKAI

-2066 MNLGRAAANLAT
+2066 MNLGRAATNLAT

-2113 SGANELASQIK
+2113 SGANELAGQIK
-2124 DKIDAGD
+2124 DKINAGD
-2131 RDGANELLANANP
+2131 MDGANELLANANP

-2172 DGNQLDKAMNN
+2172 DGNQLDKAMNK

-2215 LEASGIDDIANAMH
+2215 LEASGIDDIAYAMH
-2229 VLQSEDADDRTKKK
+2229 VLQSEDVDDRTKKK

-2248 NDYNRRIYGD
+2248 NDYNRRIYGSG
-2258 AAEHFDENDINDKQ
+2258 AAHFDENDINDKQ
-2272 KMFEAA
+2272 KMFDAA
-2278 KTLRASIPTTAEQVT
+2278 NSLRASIPTTAEQVT

-2313 AYENGTSDIHGN
+2313 AYENGTSDIRGN
-2325 AKLMLKP
+2325 VKLMLNP
-2332 INDHVSALALSST
+2332 ISDHISSLALSSS
-2345 NQLEATQA
+2345 NQLEAMKA
-2353 IKHDVNTLTN
+2353 IKQDVSKITN

-2376 ANAIQEAQMVQLQ
+2376 ANATQEAQMAQLQ
-2389 AAGGSFLNSDEF
+2389 IAGGSFFNSNDF

-2421 RQIAATAANL
+2421 RQMAATAANL

-2449 VNSSNALLRGVP
+2449 VSSSNALLRRVP
-2461 TMALNDEQR
+2461 TGALNDEQR

-2485 AYKYSI
+2485 AYKYLI

-2523 YNDLLGELAHGSYS
+2523 YNALLGELSRGSYS
-2537 TKEVAVLTQFANN
+2537 TKEVAVLTQFAND
-2550 SLSTMGKNSSFRKAV
+2550 SLTTMNDNSSFRKAI
-2565 AATQKNVAG
+2565 AATQKNVTG

-2601 LKQVPYNNAQA
+2601 LKEVPYNNAQA

-2619 ELNKAQEDLDKIV
+2619 ELNKANENYDKIV
-2632 AEREANDKAI
+2632 AERKANDEAI
-2642 DELFKGKS
+2642 NELFKGKS
-2650 SSAKKKIAKGAKYNN
+2650 SSAKKKIANGTEYKN
-2665 LKAQQAKLLQQEKVA
+2665 LKAQQDKLIQQEKA
-2680 QDTRDSLRSS
+2680 AKDDRDAAASSLRN
-2690 LSGSRSAARAL
+2690 SRSTARAL

>member
-1 MFSVTIQHRWKT
+1 
-13 YIFNVSTTNRIW
+13 
-25 LLVGVMAKRKENH
+25 MAKRKENH

-115 GIDLNSWGK
+115 GVDLNSWGY
-124 STKPCFVR
+124 SSNPCFVR
-132 SNYGIWNENNT
+132 SNYGIWNEDNT
-143 PENYSDVANQFTE
+143 PENYRDVADQFT
-156 DTSDIAAESQ
+156 DNRSDISVEERVTSGH
-166 ASSDRLMNTSDKS
+166 LMNTSDKS

-205 QKVDNITPIRTA
+205 QKVDNITPIRTV

-223 NSKIPVSN
+223 NSKIPASN

-248 VSKNEQGKACM
+248 VSKNKQGKACI
-259 VQSPE
+259 VQSPD
-264 NIVGTA
+264 NVGT
-270 AETTAKS
+270 KS
-277 IVQFSAKGA
+277 IVQFKTGGN
-286 KFSTAKPIYVPLK
+286 STYSEAKPIYVSLK
-299 ALMDKYNSAM
+299 VLMDKYKSDM
-309 GDGIHTFNDL
+309 GDGVHTFNDL

-336 AGSDL
+336 ANADL
-341 LNNTSYRN
+341 LNNTAYYN
-349 LNGDGPRNYSSTMT
+349 LNSNLHSDGTPNYINKEN

-421 SASSNLRSYNPD
+421 SASSNLSSNNPD

-472 TAIRG
+472 NTVRG
-477 GERAAD
+477 APN
-483 GSKVGQRSNNF
+483 GSQVGQRSNKF

-501 PSSES
+501 PSPES

-549 YSHNQITTYNAGV
+549 YSHNQTAIYNAGV
-562 MAGMQRQENFDR
+562 MVGMQRQENFDR

-590 YTQRINDA
+590 YTQKIND
-598 KKTLEDTYEHTGADS
+598 KKKAIEEAYERNNGVDS
-613 STSLQVEKNYSH
+613 SSSVKADMDYMR
-625 TITALQKEI
+625 TIREIEKEI
-634 DQLTAERNAKM
+634 DQLTAEKNARI

-670 NEKTYRFSILASIPY
+670 NEKTYRFSILANIPY
-685 DTVISYISNPEVKFA
+685 DTVISYISNSGAKFA
-700 SVELSYSSNFTSSF
+700 TVELSYSSNFTSSF
-714 TSVTDTFDSS
+714 TSVTDTFDDS

-729 ALKQLVQQYNSG
+729 ALKQLVQQYNAGDES
-741 SEKTGLNLSE
+741 TGLDLST
-751 FDASKSIVCSP
+751 FDVSKSIACSP

-769 ETQTGT
+769 KTQTGT

-780 TEDTV
+780 TEDIV
-785 QDRVDS
+785 RDRVDS

-837 QDLFVTRVTPAVT
+837 QDLFVARVTPAVT

-871 LCTTSNVSFDY
+871 SCTTSNVSFDY
-882 FSVPSFAPCFASH
+882 FSIPSFAPCFASH

-914 KEFIKTLSS
+914 KGFIKTLSS

-940 DKAVKD
+940 DEAVKS
-946 LTDSNELSAETMAKN
+946 LTDSNEISSEKMAKN

-969 KRYAATLVLQN
+969 KRYAAILTLQN
-980 AMKNY
+980 AMENY
-985 GKGSSGMLNMDTVNV
+985 GKGSYGKLNLETIKT
-1000 FYSEVYKY
+1000 FYSDVYAA
-1008 MFNKNFGQNYII
+1008 MFTSNTKTSNEITIKG
-1020 DIKGNISGN
+1020 DIKGNEKKNKYGAEQGSDTDRSKNQWDWGKSILTKDDFAAQKRYVTFTKSGDNELNSDANNNKETIATISGKVLDNLKVKHYIDAHGGDYSQYKNYYKYATSEISGSTQKIVSLFN
-1029 TKKMSVDGHDNV
+1029 TPKGFINDLYKFIKKNKGKDAQS
-1041 DYTPLA
+1041 PLDKKSSKIPDLSKQDIIDA
-1047 NKKFNNWDWKNS
+1047 WNKACGKKNKKYK
-1059 ISSYDDLANGKDRS
+1059 
-1073 FVSSEKEQSSVEQGI
+1073 
-1088 LNAIYVNAYNELKNA
+1088 
-1103 SEYGL
+1103 
-1108 TAASTVSD
+1108 
-1116 SITQLVKET
+1116 
-1125 GKKKKQVITA
+1125 
-1135 WNNNVKVALAVS
+1135 
-1147 NHSGKQNEV
+1147 
-1156 TDEEMAAYEVDDG
+1156 VDDNI
-1169 GKANKANYAKITGI
+1169 KAEADDDDASALEITDI
-1183 YWQATDGPEKGKMA
+1183 YWQAKDDSVDKGSFA
-1197 SNGSIFPSADSYLIN
+1197 TATSLSLCGNVTLIGR
-1212 LDGDGDNKS
+1212 DQFHS
-1221 LGLRSGTSNLWFNT
+1221 LGLQASTGLLGGH
-1235 DLKINAVAVKSD
+1235 DLHIQAVAVSD
-1247 NAAYGPVYLQKNSD
+1247 NKAYGPVYDQNNSD
-1261 LIISNDYLTKINS
+1261 LIISNDYLSKINS
-1274 MIISKTGAY
+1274 MIIQDTGTY
-1283 YWGDYHEIEK
+1283 YWGKYTDIQNSNAEPD
-1293 STASTNESIDVG
+1293 IDKGSLVG
-1305 NLVNGEGNSIYT
+1305 DEAKSIYT
-1317 VGYSSGGGVFKKITE
+1317 VGYSPKAGLFKQIAE
-1332 EATDD
+1332 ESTDKE
-1337 DYAKKVK
+1337 YAKKVK
-1344 EALDDA
+1344 KALDDA

-1387 ASDSEAQFQAN
+1387 ASDSEAQFQAD

-1437 EDNGSVKIGSSATGS
+1437 ENDGSVKIGSSATGS

-1494 NSGVSYPYNNICSG
+1494 SSGASYPYSNICSG

-1524 IDYSSIASGISGD
+1524 IDYSSISSGISGD

-1546 VSITNPNYGALP
+1546 VSITNPNYSALP

-1566 IGGLIAEAA
+1566 IGGLIAEGA

-1594 GESATRVAT
+1594 GESVTRVAT

-1671 AGASASVG
+1671 AGASASIG
-1679 EKDEAGKKSAAAESK
+1679 EKDEAGQKSAAAERK

-1797 LMADVMLIFFYIIGP
+1797 LIADVMLISFYIIGP

-1827 KTKNP
+1827 KTKKP

-1901 HAATLAG
+1901 NTATLAG
-1908 AATVSNAA
+1908 AATVSNAT

-1952 RMLIAAALAVVVF
+1952 RMLIAAALAVIVF
-1965 MLMIRMATSMF
+1965 MLMIKMASSMF
-1976 RKSLVNTFGA
+1976 KKSLGNTFRA
-1986 VSTVAGGI
+1986 VSIVAGGI
-1994 RKAATG
+1994 KGAATG

-2027 PNTYA
+2027 PNTYE

-2042 DIRKSAGRQL
+2042 DIRKFAGHQL

-2066 MNLGRAAANLAT
+2066 MDLGRAAANLAT
-2078 GKVSGNDALQNAVN
+2078 GKVSGNDALQNMVN

-2103 GRLQEHIKRM
+2103 GRLQEDNKRRH
-2113 SGANELASQIK
+2113 GANGLAEEIK
-2124 DKIDAGD
+2124 NKLDAGD
-2131 RDGANELLANANP
+2131 RDGANELLANADPEN
-2144 DIKRS
+2144 KRQ
-2149 FLHYHNNLV
+2149 FLHYHGNLV
-2158 EKNADGAYQLKGSV
+2158 EKNADGAYQLKSTV
-2172 DGNQLDKAMNN
+2172 DSNQLDKAIND
-2183 LNEQIDTYDRR
+2183 LNEQIDRDELR
-2194 AQKHIAASQSASR
+2194 AKKHIAASQSASR

-2215 LEASGIDDIANAMH
+2215 LEASGIDDVVNAMNI
-2229 VLQSEDADDRTKKK
+2229 LQSEDADDRTKKK
-2243 MLKKV
+2243 MLRKV

-2258 AAEHFDENDINDKQ
+2258 GAKHFDENDINDKQ
-2272 KMFEAA
+2272 KMLEAA
-2278 KTLRASIPTTAEQVT
+2278 HSLRASIPTTAEQVT

-2299 GAVDDHLYRIQQSR
+2299 GAADDYLYRIQQSR
-2313 AYENGTSDIHGN
+2313 AYENGTNDIPGN
-2325 AKLMLKP
+2325 VKLMLKP
-2332 INDHVSALALSST
+2332 INDHVSSLALSSS
-2345 NQLEATQA
+2345 NQFEAVQV
-2353 IKHDVNTLTN
+2353 IKHDVSKLTD
-2363 NVLDECKMKGIGD
+2363 NVLGECRMKGIGEE
-2376 ANAIQEAQMVQLQ
+2376 NAIQEAQNAQLQ
-2389 AAGGSFLNSDEF
+2389 IAGGSFLKSKDF
-2401 IGRLKDAALG
+2401 IGGLQDAALG
-2411 NLTLS
+2411 KPTLS
-2416 GEADM
+2416 GEAGM
-2421 RQIAATAANL
+2421 RQLAATTANL

-2449 VNSSNALLRGVP
+2449 VSSSNAILRRVP
-2461 TMALNDEQR
+2461 TGALNDEQR

-2491 PSDVYQNNMNSE
+2491 PSDVYQSNMNSE
-2503 METLLANNPSLNAIV
+2503 METLLASNPSLNAII

-2523 YNDLLGELAHGSYS
+2523 YNALLGELSRGSYS
-2537 TKEVAVLTQFANN
+2537 TKEVAVITQFAND
-2550 SLSTMGKNSSFRKAV
+2550 SLTTMNDNSSFRKTI
-2565 AATQKNVAG
+2565 AATQRNVTG

-2593 QNIEDINV
+2593 QNIEDINA
-2601 LKQVPYNNAQA
+2601 LKQVPYNNAQV
-2612 TSDYYLN
+2612 TGDYYLN
-2619 ELNKAQEDLDKIV
+2619 ELNKAREDYDKIV

-2642 DELFKGKS
+2642 DALFKGKS
-2650 SSAKKKIAKGAKYNN
+2650 SSAKKKIAKGTEYKN
-2665 LKAQQAKLLQQEKVA
+2665 LKAQKDKLIQQEKAAEDTVA
-2680 QDTRDSLRSS
+2680 SLRSS
-2690 LSGSRSAARAL
+2690 LSSSRSTARAL

>member
-1 MFSVTIQHRWKT
+1 
-13 YIFNVSTTNRIW
+13 
-25 LLVGVMAKRKENH
+25 MAKRKENH

-79 VVPYLSMAAAATST
+79 VVPYLSMAAAATSS

-115 GIDLNSWGK
+115 GIDLNSWGQ
-124 STKPCFVR
+124 STKPCFVK
-132 SNYGIWNENNT
+132 SNYGIWNENNI
-143 PENYSDVANQFTE
+143 PKNYRDVANQFTE
-156 DTSDIAAESQ
+156 DTSDITAESQ

-205 QKVDNITPIRTA
+205 QKVDNITPIRTV

-248 VSKNEQGKACM
+248 VSKNEQGKACI
-259 VQSPE
+259 VQSPD
-264 NIVGTA
+264 NVGT
-270 AETTAKS
+270 KS
-277 IVQFSAKGA
+277 IVQFSTDAANMKY
-286 KFSTAKPIYVPLK
+286 SEAKPIYVSLK
-299 ALMDKYNSAM
+299 VLMDKYSSAM

-336 AGSDL
+336 ANADL
-341 LNNTSYRN
+341 LNNTAYYN
-349 LNGDGPRNYSSTMT
+349 LNGDGARGSTT
-363 QAFNPYPYTMVFSTQ
+363 HQAFNPYPYTMVFSTQ

-421 SASSNLRSYNPD
+421 SASSNLRSDNPD

-472 TAIRG
+472 NAIRG
-477 GERAAD
+477 GASD
-483 GSKVGQRSNNF
+483 GSKVGQRSNSF
-494 SSGKDSV
+494 SSGNNSV
-501 PSSES
+501 PDPES

-549 YSHNQITTYNAGV
+549 YSHNQIAVYNAGV
-562 MAGMQRQENFDR
+562 MVGMQRQENFDR

-581 VAEDKTTDE
+581 VAEDKATDE
-590 YTQRINDA
+590 YTQRINDQKA
-598 KKTLEDTYEHTGADS
+598 ALEQAYERTNGQDTMGTTQADKIYMNTIRDIQKK
-613 STSLQVEKNYSH
+613 
-625 TITALQKEI
+625 I

-670 NEKTYRFSILASIPY
+670 NEKTYRFSVLADIPY
-685 DTVISYISNPEVKFA
+685 DTVISYISKSGAKFA
-700 SVELSYSSNFTSSF
+700 TVELSYSSNFTSSF
-714 TSVTDTFDSS
+714 TSVTDTFDDS
-724 GKKQT
+724 GTKQT

-741 SEKTGLNLSE
+741 DENTGLNLSE
-751 FDASKSIVCSP
+751 FDASKSIACSP

-775 DQDDA
+775 DQDKA

-810 DIMRALPGGKYETFY
+810 DVMRALPGGKYETFY

-837 QDLFVTRVTPAVT
+837 QDIFVTRVTPAVT

-871 LCTTSNVSFDY
+871 SCTTSNVSFDY
-882 FSVPSFAPCFASH
+882 FSIPSFAPCFASH

-914 KEFIKTLSS
+914 KGFIKTLSS

-930 EEAEDAIHKS
+930 EEAQDAINKS
-940 DKAVKD
+940 DQAVSD
-946 LTDSNELSAETMAKN
+946 LEDGNKLSSETMAKN
-961 IKTIFVEA
+961 MKTIFVEA

-985 GKGSSGMLNMDTVNV
+985 GKDSSGMLNMDTVNM
-1000 FYSEVYKY
+1000 FYNEVYKY
-1008 MFNKNFGQNYII
+1008 MFNKNFGQNYIENI
-1020 DIKGNISGN
+1020 TGNITGN
-1029 TKKMSVDGHDNV
+1029 TKKMSVDGKTV

-1047 NKKFNNWDWKNS
+1047 NAKFNNWDWKNS

-1073 FVSSEKEQSSVEQGI
+1073 FIASGEEQSSVEQGI
-1088 LNAIYVNAYNELKNA
+1088 LNAIYVNAYNDLKNA
-1103 SEYGL
+1103 SESTK

-1116 SITQLVKET
+1116 SITRLVNET
-1125 GKKKKQVITA
+1125 GKKKNQAITA
-1135 WNNNVKVALAVS
+1135 WNNNVKTVLAMT
-1147 NHSGKQNEV
+1147 NHSGKQDEV
-1156 TDEEMAAYEVDDG
+1156 TDEEMATYQVDDG
-1169 GKANKANYAKITGI
+1169 GSTRNKANYAKITGI
-1183 YWQATDGPEKGKMA
+1183 YWQASDGPEKGKMA

-1212 LDGDGDNKS
+1212 LDGAGDSKS

-1235 DLKINAVAVKSD
+1235 DLKIHAVAVKSD
-1247 NAAYGPVYLQKNSD
+1247 NAAYGPVYWQQNSD

-1274 MIISKTGAY
+1274 MIISKTGTY

-1305 NLVNGEGNSIYT
+1305 NLVNGEGSSIYT
-1317 VGYSSGGGVFKKITE
+1317 VGYSSGGGIFKKITE

-1387 ASDSEAQFQAN
+1387 ASDSEAQYQAD
-1398 PQDTIDINLA
+1398 PTDTVDINLA
-1408 QKDTNAKDD
+1408 QQDTNADDD

-1425 GIPSLEAAGYHL
+1425 GIPSLEAAGYKL
-1437 EDNGSVKIGSSATGS
+1437 EDDGSVKIGESATGA
-1452 TNTAMAR
+1452 TNSAIQ
-1459 HARMERGVEGSTWT
+1459 ARMERGVEGSTWT

-1558 DFLNILGT
+1558 DFLNIIGT
-1566 IGGLIAEAA
+1566 IGGLIAEAT

-1594 GESATRVAT
+1594 GESATKVAT

-1671 AGASASVG
+1671 AGASAAVG
-1679 EKDEAGKKSAAAESK
+1679 EKDEAGQKSAAAERK

-1775 YIAYGAA
+1775 YIAYGVA
-1782 MFVIGAMFV
+1782 MLVIGAMFV

-1797 LMADVMLIFFYIIGP
+1797 LLTDVILILFYIIGP

-1901 HAATLAG
+1901 HTATLAG

-1916 YAQSALM
+1916 YAKSALM

-1965 MLMIRMATSMF
+1965 MLMIRMASSIF
-1976 RKSLVNTFGA
+1976 KKSFGNTFRA
-1986 VSTVAGGI
+1986 VSIVAGGI
-1994 RKAATG
+1994 KGAATG

-2027 PNTYA
+2027 PNTYE

-2042 DIRKSAGRQL
+2042 DIRKFAGHQL

-2078 GKVSGNDALQNAVN
+2078 GKVSGNDALQNVVN

-2103 GRLQEHIKRM
+2103 GRLQEDNKRRH
-2113 SGANELASQIK
+2113 GANGLAEEIK
-2124 DKIDAGD
+2124 NKIDAGD

-2144 DIKRS
+2144 ESKRQ
-2149 FLHYHNNLV
+2149 FLHYHSDLV
-2158 EKNADGAYQLKGSV
+2158 EKNADGAYQLKDTV
-2172 DGNQLDKAMNN
+2172 DSNQLDKAIND
-2183 LNEQIDTYDRR
+2183 LNEQIDRDERR
-2194 AQKHIAASQSASR
+2194 VKKHIAASQSASR

-2215 LEASGIDDIANAMH
+2215 LEASGIDDVVNAMNI
-2229 VLQSEDADDRTKKK
+2229 LQSEDADDRTKKK

-2258 AAEHFDENDINDKQ
+2258 AAKHFDENDINDKQ
-2272 KMFEAA
+2272 KMLEAA
-2278 KTLRASIPTTAEQVT
+2278 HSLRASIPTTAEQVT

-2299 GAVDDHLYRIQQSR
+2299 GAVDDYLYRIQQSN
-2313 AYENGTSDIHGN
+2313 AYENGTSDIPGN
-2325 AKLMLKP
+2325 VKLMLKP
-2332 INDHVSALALSST
+2332 ISDHVSSLALSSS
-2345 NQLEATQA
+2345 NQFEAVQV
-2353 IKHDVNTLTN
+2353 IKHDVGKLTD
-2363 NVLDECKMKGIGD
+2363 NVLDECRMKGIGEE
-2376 ANAIQEAQMVQLQ
+2376 NAMQEAQKMQLQ
-2389 AAGGSFLNSDEF
+2389 FAGGSFLTSDNF
-2401 IGRLKDAALG
+2401 IDRLHDAALG
-2411 NLTLS
+2411 NPTLS

-2421 RQIAATAANL
+2421 RQLAATTANL

-2449 VNSSNALLRGVP
+2449 VSSSNAILRRVP
-2461 TMALNDEQR
+2461 TAALNDEQR

-2491 PSDVYQNNMNSE
+2491 PSDVYQSNMNSE
-2503 METLLANNPSLNAIV
+2503 METLLASNPSLNAIV

-2523 YNDLLGELAHGSYS
+2523 YNALLGELSRGSYS

-2550 SLSTMGKNSSFRKAV
+2550 SLATMNDNSSFRKAI
-2565 AATQKNVAG
+2565 AATQRNVTG

-2593 QNIEDINV
+2593 QNIEDINA

-2619 ELNKAQEDLDKIV
+2619 ELNKAQENYDKIV
-2632 AEREANDKAI
+2632 TEREANDEAIKA
-2642 DELFKGKS
+2642 LFKGKS
-2650 SSAKKKIAKGAKYNN
+2650 SSAKKKIANGTEYKN
-2665 LKAQQAKLLQQEKVA
+2665 LKAQQDKLIQQEKA
-2680 QDTRDSLRSS
+2680 AKDARDSADSSLRSS
-2690 LSGSRSAARAL
+2690 RSTARAL

>member
-1 MFSVTIQHRWKT
+1 
-13 YIFNVSTTNRIW
+13 
-25 LLVGVMAKRKENH
+25 MAKRKENH

-205 QKVDNITPIRTA
+205 QKVDDITPIRTV

-248 VSKNEQGKACM
+248 VSKNEQGKACI
-259 VQSPE
+259 VQSPD
-264 NIVGTA
+264 NV
-270 AETTAKS
+270 ETKS
-277 IVQFSAKGA
+277 IVQFSATEHNKY
-286 KFSTAKPIYVPLK
+286 SEAKPMYVPLK
-299 ALMDKYNSAM
+299 ALMDKYKSAM
-309 GDGIHTFNDL
+309 GDGVHTFNDL
-319 FKAVANDSG
+319 FKAVANDSE

-336 AGSDL
+336 ASADL
-341 LNNTSYRN
+341 LNNTAYYN
-349 LNGDGPRNYSSTMT
+349 LNSNGARVSTT
-363 QAFNPYPYTMVFSTQ
+363 NQAFNPYPYTMVFSTQ
-378 DSVTNQTVTSS
+378 DSVSNQTVTSS

-421 SASSNLRSYNPD
+421 SASSNLSSDNPD

-472 TAIRG
+472 NAILG
-477 GERAAD
+477 GASD

-501 PSSES
+501 PSPES

-549 YSHNQITTYNAGV
+549 YSHNQIATYNAGV
-562 MAGMQRQENFDR
+562 MVGMQRQENFDR

-590 YTQRINDA
+590 YTQKIND
-598 KKTLEDTYEHTGADS
+598 KKKAIEEAYERNNGVDS
-613 STSLQVEKNYSH
+613 SNSLRTDMNYMR
-625 TITALQKEI
+625 TTRELEKEI
-634 DQLTAERNAKM
+634 DQLTAERNARM

-670 NEKTYRFSILASIPY
+670 NEKTYRFSILADIPY
-685 DTVISYISNPEVKFA
+685 DTVISYISSSGAKFA
-700 SVELSYSSNFTSSF
+700 TVELSYSSNFTSSF
-714 TSVTDTFDSS
+714 TSVTDTFDDS

-729 ALKQLVQQYNSG
+729 ALKQLVQQYNAGDES
-741 SEKTGLNLSE
+741 TGLDLSS
-751 FDASKSIVCSP
+751 FDISQSIVCSP

-769 ETQTGT
+769 KTQTGT

-837 QDLFVTRVTPAVT
+837 QDIFVARVTPAVT

-871 LCTTSNVSFDY
+871 SCTTSNVSFDY
-882 FSVPSFAPCFASH
+882 FSIPSFAPCFASH

-914 KEFIKTLSS
+914 KGFIKTLSS

-930 EEAEDAIHKS
+930 EEAQDAINKS
-940 DKAVKD
+940 DQAVSD
-946 LTDSNELSAETMAKN
+946 LEDGNKLSSETMAKN

-985 GKGSSGMLNMDTVNV
+985 GKDSSGMLNMDTVNM
-1000 FYSEVYKY
+1000 FYNEVYKY
-1008 MFNKNFGQNYII
+1008 MFNKNFGQNYIENI
-1020 DIKGNISGN
+1020 TGNITGN
-1029 TKKMSVDGHDNV
+1029 TKKMSVDGKTV

-1047 NKKFNNWDWKNS
+1047 NAKFNNWDWKNS

-1073 FVSSEKEQSSVEQGI
+1073 FIASGEEQSSAEQGV
-1088 LNAIYVNAYNELKNA
+1088 LNAIYVNAYNDLKNA
-1103 SEYGL
+1103 SENNK

-1116 SITQLVKET
+1116 SITKLVKET
-1125 GKKKKQVITA
+1125 GKKKGQVITA
-1135 WNNNVKVALAVS
+1135 WNNNVKAALATAK
-1147 NHSGKQNEV
+1147 HMGKQDEV
-1156 TDEEMAAYEVDDG
+1156 TDKEMTTYQVDDG
-1169 GKANKANYAKITGI
+1169 GITRNKTNYAKITGI
-1183 YWQATDGPEKGKMA
+1183 YWQASDGPEKGKMA

-1212 LDGDGDNKS
+1212 LDGAGDNKS

-1235 DLKINAVAVKSD
+1235 DLKIHAVAVKSD
-1247 NAAYGPVYLQKNSD
+1247 NAAYGPVYWQQNSD

-1274 MIISKTGAY
+1274 MIISKTGTY

-1305 NLVNGEGNSIYT
+1305 NLVNGEGSSIYT

-1344 EALDDA
+1344 EALNDA

-1387 ASDSEAQFQAN
+1387 ASDSEAQYQAD
-1398 PQDTIDINLA
+1398 PTETVDINLA
-1408 QKDTNAKDD
+1408 KQDTNAKDD

-1425 GIPSLEAAGYHL
+1425 GIPSLEAAGYKL
-1437 EDNGSVKIGSSATGS
+1437 ENDGSVKIGKSVTGATNSAIQ
-1452 TNTAMAR
+1452 
-1459 HARMERGVEGSTWT
+1459 ARMERGVEGSTWT

-1494 NSGVSYPYNNICSG
+1494 SSGVSYPYSNICSG

-1566 IGGLIAEAA
+1566 LGGLLAEAS

-1594 GESATRVAT
+1594 GESATKVAT
-1603 SDNQTDDGT
+1603 SDNQTDNGT

-1797 LMADVMLIFFYIIGP
+1797 LLADVMLIFFYIIGP

-1965 MLMIRMATSMF
+1965 MLMIRMASSMF
-1976 RKSLVNTFGA
+1976 KKSLGNTFAA
-1986 VSTVAGGI
+1986 VSAVGGAIRGGAIGGALGHAAQLAKVGQNAAAIAGNAHNIADRACSAADNFRKASVRGKLHQIGNAGRSLGNHGANALRKAEQAANTAGQYVSGDKSLTDGFTNAVRNANRLLNDNAAANQKDNLKRLNGARESINKLQDAIGANDLDKAQEILDTMTPEEKRLAAHYAPSLFERNRGGHDLRLRDGVTNHDFDRARRELDDRIEIAEARADRHARNSNNALTPAQVRERNLAAAGI
-1994 RKAATG
+1994 DDLAALTNTLLSADSNDRTKRAARRQLSEYSRRAFGKDIDWDKDGDRKAVHDLLTRDRNVPTADDRAERISNAISDAAATG
-2000 LGGRIAQTGGK
+2000 REEAKSFATRHQIGAYEGDAPQVITRELDRTNTQLASLAPSIVSTANGIDSIRTVLTDHIDNAMKVYSDRGESDIAARAHAINDLQASYQPLSADEARNMEATLNNGGSINRDDAIRLELFKQLNNIGSSTFGNRVVERGLGFN
-2011 LAVTGAKAI
+2011 
-2020 AQKAIKD
+2020 D
-2027 PNTYA
+2027 PAY
-2032 KVSRAAHKAN
+2032 AAH
-2042 DIRKSAGRQL
+2042 
-2052 SRGANVARKVTDTG
+2052 
-2066 MNLGRAAANLAT
+2066 
-2078 GKVSGNDALQNAVN
+2078 
-2092 KGVRALNNAGA
+2092 VRALDPNLLKPAAQNARDILTAKHEYQVFANNYNVPSAVYRDSCEKFLNDIPA
-2103 GRLQEHIKRM
+2103 GRKRNETRDILIASPFNALLS
-2113 SGANELASQIK
+2113 SGGFINRARIDRVIEMEASSGHPIAPEAVSAMYAIADDVQQQVIANDSGFKSGLMASLSGNTFTSPDDAIDVLGSRDFDYRSYENAIADSVGDNLSDAQHEISATSAEITRLTSELEENKK
-2124 DKIDAGD
+2124 D
-2131 RDGANELLANANP
+2131 LANARRNYRNAVTSGNAANESYWNSEITRLR
-2144 DIKRS
+2144 DERRIKS
-2149 FLHYHNNLV
+2149 SDLT
-2158 EKNADGAYQLKGSV
+2158 NARTRHSDAVTRESE
-2172 DGNQLDKAMNN
+2172 A
-2183 LNEQIDTYDRR
+2183 
-2194 AQKHIAASQSASR
+2194 QSA
-2207 PEQMRKAA
+2207 
-2215 LEASGIDDIANAMH
+2215 
-2229 VLQSEDADDRTKKK
+2229 
-2243 MLKKV
+2243 
-2248 NDYNRRIYGD
+2248 
-2258 AAEHFDENDINDKQ
+2258 
-2272 KMFEAA
+2272 
-2278 KTLRASIPTTAEQVT
+2278 
-2293 LMQERI
+2293 
-2299 GAVDDHLYRIQQSR
+2299 
-2313 AYENGTSDIHGN
+2313 
-2325 AKLMLKP
+2325 
-2332 INDHVSALALSST
+2332 
-2345 NQLEATQA
+2345 
-2353 IKHDVNTLTN
+2353 
-2363 NVLDECKMKGIGD
+2363 LDTITP
-2376 ANAIQEAQMVQLQ
+2376 N
-2389 AAGGSFLNSDEF
+2389 SHPLNS
-2401 IGRLKDAALG
+2401 A
-2411 NLTLS
+2411 
-2416 GEADM
+2416 
-2421 RQIAATAANL
+2421 
-2431 TLLTG
+2431 
-2436 DDTVANS
+2436 
-2443 LTNHAI
+2443 
-2449 VNSSNALLRGVP
+2449 
-2461 TMALNDEQR
+2461 
-2470 VIYDRVKNR
+2470 
-2479 NAAMDA
+2479 
-2485 AYKYSI
+2485 
-2491 PSDVYQNNMNSE
+2491 
-2503 METLLANNPSLNAIV
+2503 
-2518 SSGCS
+2518 
-2523 YNDLLGELAHGSYS
+2523 
-2537 TKEVAVLTQFANN
+2537 
-2550 SLSTMGKNSSFRKAV
+2550 
-2565 AATQKNVAG
+2565 
-2574 TPEEREEN
+2574 
-2582 ALSYLNPDNCE
+2582 
-2593 QNIEDINV
+2593 
-2601 LKQVPYNNAQA
+2601 
-2612 TSDYYLN
+2612 
-2619 ELNKAQEDLDKIV
+2619 
-2632 AEREANDKAI
+2632 
-2642 DELFKGKS
+2642 
-2650 SSAKKKIAKGAKYNN
+2650 
-2665 LKAQQAKLLQQEKVA
+2665 
-2680 QDTRDSLRSS
+2680 
-2690 LSGSRSAARAL
+2690 
-2701 KPSNG
+2701 
-2706 QTIV
+2706 